1 MWFCTICG
9 ILFFLLSP
17 GVILTLP
24 PLSKGVFFSRQTS
37 LMAAFIHAVV
47 FAIALP
53 FIIKRFVARRIV
65 MEIVDIKEG
74 NEGTQGSSGTTGFK
88 GNYTGS

>member
-65 MEIVDIKEG
+65 MEIVETKEG
-74 NEGTQGSSGTTGFK
+74 LDSERVKDKAGK
-88 GNYTGS
+88 